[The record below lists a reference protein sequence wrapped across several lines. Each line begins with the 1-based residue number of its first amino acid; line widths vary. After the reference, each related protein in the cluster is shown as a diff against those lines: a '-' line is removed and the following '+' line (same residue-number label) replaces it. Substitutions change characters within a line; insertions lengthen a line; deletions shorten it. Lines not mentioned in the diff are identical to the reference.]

1 MLAIDYTIATCM
13 HKLSNIAMEDL
24 LPSLQRRESSV
35 SLLAI
40 IDLLLVRP
48 SDQISS
54 AQVLGGVEGVPL
66 SMLGKLR
73 AHPH

>member
-48 SDQISS
+48 S
-54 AQVLGGVEGVPL
+54 AQVLVGGVEGVPL